1 LALVLIAFL
10 NYQFEA
16 SFRLSFHGDVQAY
29 RTIRDMQDMKDQ
41 ADWLLSNIIP
51 HHVVDHLAKTSKYSE
66 NHEQVAVVFA
76 SIVNWGEM
84 YEETFEG
91 GREFLRVLNEL
102 IADFDELLDKP
113 QFAQVEKIKTIGST
127 YMAASGLNPERRR
140 LSMHPY
146 SHLYDLMDFALEL
159 QNSLENFNKDILNF
173 EFYMK
178 IGYNI
183 GPVTAGVIGTTKLY
197 YDIWGDTVNI
207 ASRMYSTGVKGRIQV
222 PQKAKDMLEDVYDFE
237 FRDHIEV
244 KGIDAGL
251 DVFLVSGRKE
261 SMKPRSRS
269 GTGD

>member
-1 LALVLIAFL
+1 V
-10 NYQFEA
+10 E
-16 SFRLSFHGDVQAY
+16 
-29 RTIRDMQDMKDQ
+29 
-41 ADWLLSNIIP
+41 
-51 HHVVDHLAKTSKYSE
+51 HLAKTSKYSE
-66 NHEQVAVVFA
+66 SHEMVAVVFA

-113 QFAQVEKIKTIGST
+113 QFAQVEKIKTIGAT

-159 QNSLENFNKDILNF
+159 QNSLDNFNKDILNF
-173 EFYMK
+173 DFYMK
-178 IGYNI
+178 TGYNI

-207 ASRMYSTGVKGRIQV
+207 ASRMYSTGVKDRIQV
-222 PQKAKDMLEDVYDFE
+222 SKKAKDMLEDVYDFH
-237 FRDHIEV
+237 FREHIEV
-244 KGIDAGL
+244 KGIDAGM
-251 DVFLVSGRKE
+251 DVFLLAGRKE

-269 GTGD
+269 GTGEMT